1 MATNEPMTA
10 ERLAVIRA
18 MLSLTDLGETQHQ
31 VISGLMHEVERLT
44 LLNTHHDEVE
54 REMRQQLAEDAR
66 CISAMFPF
74 VEAVAMSGD
83 AEDFRVRA
91 MYALNYHVYASDE
104 MRQQARAFVAAHP
117 ATVTAGEVESEEED

>member
-31 VISGLMHEVERLT
+31 VMSDLMHEVERLT

-54 REMRQQLAEDAR
+54 REMRQQ
-66 CISAMFPF
+66 
-74 VEAVAMSGD
+74 
-83 AEDFRVRA
+83 
-91 MYALNYHVYASDE
+91 
-104 MRQQARAFVAAHP
+104 ARAFVAAHP
-117 ATVTAGEVESEEED
+117 ATDTAGEVESEEED